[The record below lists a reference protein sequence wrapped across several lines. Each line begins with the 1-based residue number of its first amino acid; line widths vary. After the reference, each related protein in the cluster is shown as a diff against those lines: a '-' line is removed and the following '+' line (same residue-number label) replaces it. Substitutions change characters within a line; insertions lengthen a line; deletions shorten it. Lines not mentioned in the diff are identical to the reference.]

1 MRTIRTI
8 WIIRAVALTG
18 AMLVAGWAWSA
29 RSTFGDL
36 TLPVAVVATGMTDDV
51 AAPGAG
57 AARTGSS
64 ANAPASGD
72 AARVG
77 SVRGGASV
85 ARQPAEP
92 GVILNDTTD
101 GTGGGGTRADC
112 NSNGISD
119 DLDIAGG
126 TSQDCNATG
135 VPDECEVGH
144 TSGDC
149 NENGVPDECE
159 SSADCNANGIAD
171 LCDIYVGTS
180 QDSNADGVPDECQAP
195 PDCNAN
201 NTPDDQDISNGY
213 SQDCDG
219 NSIPDECDLAA
230 GTRQDC
236 QPNGTPD
243 ECENPPDHNC
253 CTMGHG
259 PGCNDPQIQ
268 ACMCA
273 LDPFCCEGDWDFYC
287 KGNVEQWG
295 CGSCRGNRDCNAN
308 GTLDECDIL
317 HGGAA
322 DCQPNGIP
330 DVCELNGLADYPG
343 LAHRF
348 SFTAGP
354 EDTVTGASGV
364 FYGDAHIAGGALV
377 LDGDGDYAAL
387 PLAAT
392 LSTLTDVTLEAW
404 VSWGGGEDWQRI
416 FDIGTDDTNYM
427 FLTPRGGY
435 SSVLR
440 FAIKLP
446 STGEEILDG
455 TTAFPTGVLTHVAVT
470 VGADGHARLYVN
482 GALDNEAEGFTI
494 RPRDLGPVVH
504 SHLGKSFFDDPYLNG
519 SIAEFRVYRTVLTGA
534 QIAAHAA
541 AGPDAAIGTA
551 ADCNGNGTPDECD
564 VGYTSG
570 DCNHDGIPDEC
581 QPPDDCNGN
590 NIADLCDIYVGTS
603 LDCQPNG
610 TPDECEL
617 GGIVYPVPADLAEM
631 NAAEWAGWSD
641 EGTITVTDDDVQFT
655 EGNSAL
661 RVVTDGCADNAVWY
675 PAGRTADW
683 NLSSVQSIHVWF
695 YAENPNDP
703 DFQNYSPRIRL
714 GCANGEIEW
723 IPNEEMLNQALG
735 QWVEFVVPI
744 AGDSTWTRND
754 YGAPA
759 LANVRFVQINADT
772 WGCGFTLWVD
782 GLRFDPPPQIS
793 PGDCNGN
800 GIPDSCDM
808 LVSGAL
814 YGIDPYGAALYTVD
828 PVAAQTTWVA
838 NLPVLSGARAL
849 TFGPGLGGTL
859 YAVVDANSTG
869 TQLARIDPQNVTVNL
884 VAPLDGPEDIVFG
897 PSGQLYGI
905 RYDATIVRI
914 DPATGALTPTGI
926 AGTAGSSNGPHTLA
940 FRPGTRSLYHAFS
953 YGYCG
958 GLEVIDLGT
967 GVTTEIVAGSKWY
980 QALAYDSVGHR
991 LLGSAWDEFV
1001 AIDPT
1006 TGAETVLGYLNPE
1019 LDGLAYNLEVQDCN
1033 GNGTLDTCDVS
1044 GGASQDAN
1052 GNGTPDE
1059 CDFSLDC
1066 NQNGSPDYQDVQWG
1080 GSSDCNGNGVPDEC
1094 ETEDRHGLAA
1104 AYFDNPD
1111 FSGTLRG
1118 RLDPNISF
1126 DWGDTNPLPE
1136 FDDAFSVRWTGFIQT
1151 PDAAGEYTF
1160 YANTDD
1166 GVRLWINNQLV
1177 IDQWVVQDVHESS
1190 GSIRLEANRAYPMVM
1205 EYFND
1210 GGPAVAQLRW
1220 EVPGIARAGTVIP
1233 TDRFFPGRDCNFNS
1247 RLDACDMAAGTT
1259 PDCNHNGIPDE
1270 CDMAGVGPLYGIDY
1284 DATGLFVVDPATLQI
1299 TPAATLTS
1307 LETAHGLT
1315 FGPGPNGML
1324 YALVN
1329 ANSGGLY
1336 LARIDPPTGDY
1347 YLVGQLDSNI
1357 EDIAFGPLGKLY
1369 GVRSY
1374 WSSVP
1379 AEIVTIDPSD
1389 AFISPTG
1396 LSATAGWG
1404 DTPATIAARPGTSL
1418 LYRVYSPSN
1427 FLRFLEVI
1435 DLHTGARTTLSEDMQ
1450 WYESIVYDPTGMRL
1464 LGYMW
1469 GELYAIDVA
1478 TGEQTYLGSLGDR
1491 GLEGLAY
1498 GVAMQDCNH
1507 NGVFD
1512 ACDITDGWSVDCN
1525 GNQAPDECEL
1535 GPADVAVGEL
1545 TDAERPAA
1553 PAYVDL
1559 TAARIVQHGRS
1570 ATFIL
1575 ETRGTIPTTLPQPTD
1590 KLTYLWLIDV
1600 DRDPGTGQNHGEVG
1614 SEFNVRAVIGQNDGG
1629 AFVDVTGALPGGGY
1643 GTLVI
1648 NGNRLELTLRLDQI
1662 ASPAQINWRSDAFG
1676 YVTGLGNINNG
1687 GETAVASGTFS
1698 TLAADCNSNGTLDDC
1713 DIAQGTSRD
1722 TNQDGV
1728 PDECEV
1734 AADCNHN
1741 GVEDAEDIRG
1751 GTSGDCNTNGI
1762 PDECEAD
1769 CNVNGFPDDCDIAQG
1784 TSGDCNTNGIPDE
1797 CEVDCNTNGTPDDC
1811 DIRDGSSLD
1820 CQPNGTPDECELGAL
1835 AVPALFPASCNLR
1848 LQNINSGFP
1857 QGEVVLGGVPF
1868 SIPTGGNNIWHSY
1881 YASGANPRVLDINVD
1896 IWRAREVHTLINT
1909 YWGLNGPSSYAA
1921 LDFYGS
1927 DGAHYTKN
1935 LVGNVD
1941 IRDYN
1946 QGGYTNSINGTTSTT
1961 VVQISGHRLDK
1972 QRIVLPS
1979 EFRTQRLIRIR
1990 LSDLGTDGAQRVFLS
2005 GVTVVN
2011 TDGQDCN
2018 LNGIPDA
2025 CDLTGGTSRDCNANT
2040 LPDECD
2046 IAAGS
2051 STDCDANGTP
2061 DSCDMTG
2068 PGLLYVLNEWGEL
2081 STLDPQTG
2089 QVTAIATLSPSTGT
2103 TYGLA
2108 FAPGAGG
2115 QLYAVVEADSTLQ
2128 LIALDP
2134 QTGGWTS
2141 RGTLND
2147 AIADIAFAA
2156 DGQLYGVVG
2165 ESGASPGAIVTL
2177 NTANA
2182 TITPTGISGSGGPY
2196 QAMAIKPGTRLVY
2209 HTSDADENGASQLEV
2224 IDLATGQVTPIGAE
2238 LQNNYLGL
2246 VYDPATNLLV
2256 AAYTFW
2262 GYPFWTIDPV
2272 TGEETNISDK
2282 VRAMG
2287 VLYSGL
2293 SFGTMVYDCNHNGTL
2308 DVCERDCN
2316 GNSIPDDCDIAGGTS
2331 TDCEPNGFPD
2341 ECDVAAQNPPAAD
2354 LTELNAASWTSW
2366 AQDGTVTLTDDTAF
2380 KHDGLGALR
2389 MDATGGG
2396 DNYVRF
2402 PGDHAA
2408 HWSLTGV
2415 QTLRVWFYAINTN
2428 YGFQSNSPRFRLGSA
2443 RGYYQWTPTSDVLGQ
2458 AVGKWVQFQVPIAGN
2473 STWQRSTSGTPSLSA
2488 IEYVEIHADTWGYGF
2503 TLWIDGVNFQ
2513 PNAGAYSA
2521 DCNADGVPDTCDIA
2535 AGTSLD
2541 GNANGIPDE
2550 CEIDLE
2556 LTTCG
2561 APGSIDAGQ
2570 SLSVGWTVTNIGGL
2584 AANGTWTDKVYL
2596 SSDDVVGND
2605 TELGSFPH
2613 AGPLNPTQ
2621 SYAPAQSVALAGDL
2635 AGDYWVI
2642 LRTDV
2647 GGTVNELR
2655 EDNNARVCGPLS
2667 IRDTLPPQTTITDG
2681 PPNNSNVAAAQ
2692 VSFTWTGSDNH
2703 TPAAGLV
2710 FAYCVAPV
2718 STGCDPRGG
2727 PFAADTSAVLTG
2739 LTQENSPY
2747 VFKVVARDA
2756 AGNVG
2761 LNPAQRTFTVD
2772 WTGVTVLSHSPNGA
2786 GHENV
2791 CALQVTFN
2799 ELPYHLETSDL
2810 ALTGPA
2816 GPITITG
2823 VQRQGSTFTFA
2834 FNFACQSADGVY
2846 EFTLGPDITDAV
2858 GNPMAA
2864 PYTGSFSISMPDL
2877 APTALD
2883 IPSNGVSGTAV
2894 AIEWTVENH
2903 GTIPAVGSWTD
2914 AVYLSTDAV
2923 LGGDTLL
2930 GEFSFSG
2937 PLNVGQSYHRV
2948 QNAPLPAL
2956 LQGDFR
2962 IIVVSDAR
2970 GNIVEHQE
2978 GADNIRVSATAI
2990 HLTPLPYPDLQV
3002 TAVNGPASV
3011 WTGQQVTLCWT
3022 VANSGSAATGATG
3035 WVEEVFLSFDTQLD
3049 SSDSFLGNFDHL
3061 SSLNAGGDSYQ
3072 QCQAVTIPNNALGCF
3087 YFLVRVDALNQVFE
3101 YRPDLNAETNNDGH
3115 TAACADST
3123 LPPPPDLQVTRVV
3136 APATGWSG
3144 QNIAVTWDVSNLG
3157 VSPTGASYW
3166 QDSVYISADQTLDS
3180 TDARIATVGHNGAL
3194 APSGL
3199 YTATTSCALPRWVEG
3214 PFYVFVLTDSA
3225 NHVAEQG
3232 YEGNN
3237 AGYDENTVLTISLT
3251 PPPDLEVTALDVTGP
3266 TADLKA
3272 TVAWTVTNRGAS
3284 PTETGGWYDGIYL
3297 STDASFE
3304 TTADNVKLGE
3314 WQRHNGGLAPDA
3326 SYDKSVTVALPTCL
3340 DGTFYL
3346 FVVTDAGDQV
3356 EEFFPDYEANN
3367 DDVYKALTIATLEP
3381 DLALSN
3387 VHASTNGYSG
3397 QPITVSWEVNNAGAA
3412 ATGTTAFVDRVF
3424 LSTDTTLDPAHDT
3437 LLGTFPHE
3445 TSVATSNGY
3454 TESRNVTLPAGISG
3468 DYFVF
3473 VFTDAQQAL
3482 VECGATANNVGYD
3495 ALGIHVVFTEA
3506 DLVVAM
3512 NDAPTNGFSGELL
3525 EVSWTVTNAGTRATD
3540 ATGWVDAVYLLPGG
3554 APLATFAHTGA
3565 LAAGASYTRTEQ
3577 VQMPP
3582 ALTGARTLRVCTD
3595 AYNVA
3600 FEPQAENNNCASF
3613 VVNFAATEPDLA
3625 VTNVTAPDAGQSGTV
3640 ITVQWTV
3647 DNVGER
3653 GTTQS
3658 AWLDKIYLSDD
3669 TTFSTDD
3676 LLLGVAPHTGA
3687 VAVGAPYTTSKMV
3700 TLESSG
3706 AGPHY
3711 VLVRTDTD
3719 NAVYELNR
3727 EANNTGFDP
3736 TPIQV
3741 TCNDPDL
3748 QVLTTTGPSAGN
3760 AGLPLEL
3767 SWTVT
3772 NSGVRATGVATWV
3785 DGVYLS
3791 TDPNWDPATDVLLGE
3806 FSHNAVLPVGGTYS
3820 RTATVTL
3827 PNGISGVHY
3836 LFAVADSRNAV
3847 GECSNE
3853 ANNASAP
3860 PVMVAVGLTLA
3871 DLQVDA
3877 VTATSNGYAGQE
3889 TAVAWTVRNAGS
3901 SATPSNTWRDGVY
3914 LSLDAYVDPATDPFL
3929 GTVTHTNPL
3938 AAGGTY
3944 SASAALTIPAAT
3956 PAGDYY
3962 VLVWTDSAGD
3972 VYEHNAETNN
3982 TRVSPALIH
3991 VAEPLEADLVVTSI
4005 VPPLTAAPAQMAT
4018 FTWTVTNTGVNAAVG
4033 SWYDSIYL
4041 SADATWDLG
4050 DALVAKV
4057 RHDGTIAANGGAYT
4071 ATATKLVP
4079 GVVPEPHYVIVRCDI
4094 NNQIPEGEAGEENNI
4109 GVSSTTTDIQIIEL
4123 TLGVP
4128 FAATLSGSGVANYY
4142 QVTVPADETL
4152 RVTLDAAAT
4161 LGANEL
4167 YIRYGAIPDRGH
4179 YDAAYDNPFVPDQQV
4194 TIATT
4199 AAGTYYILVYGTNVV
4214 SPPAPYTILAE
4225 SLPFGINAVVPNTA
4239 TNTAAVTLKITGA
4252 RFEPET
4258 EFSLIAPDDVEI
4270 MAQALYAQDQSVAFA
4285 TFDLHD
4291 VAVGLADVKAVNP
4304 DAQQAFAIEAF
4315 DIVSSG
4321 GAHLTGQIIA
4331 PSRVRAGRSFPV
4343 RIEYSNIG
4351 NADMPA
4357 PLLEL
4362 SSSEPAPMS
4371 FSADG
4376 PFDRIGGIRFL
4387 ALNPDGPAGILPPGA
4402 FGVLNVH
4409 IFIPDTGNWAHRYL
4423 NLGLRWWTGDGLVDW
4438 EAEAALV
4445 RPAGVLD
4452 GHWEAV
4458 WNRLVNHVGP
4468 TWSDFE
4474 RALAVTATRL
4484 WQGGER
4490 IYDVQELLRREL
4502 DLAWDEYPSW
4512 ISGVLID
4519 DASGAPL
4526 AGERIVA
4533 ASSNG
4538 EVIVLTESDA
4548 GGGFELKVPA
4558 GHFELSSPAYYFD
4571 PFVFVDPTPDHDV
4584 RDVVLRAIPKPL
4596 VDGPPPPP
4604 EPREIPDAGPVL
4616 GRDAAGQVHLVWNRG
4631 PDLWH
4636 ARLAGTDWDITG
4648 PVGTASGDDPRI
4660 AAGPPSAGEH
4670 AVTVVWQQGA
4680 QNEAEL
4686 RYAVGKPQE
4695 APGTGFQWADPVNL
4709 TNDTV
4714 ADWFPAV
4721 LVTPAGEM
4729 LAVWIKKDAAAV
4741 DDTDLYYQIVPI
4753 AARTWSDPAPGVKL
4767 ALDLAQ
4773 PDAIPIEIR
4782 DVAVPD
4788 SYGRESAPLRG
4799 SDSQCITAQIRAET
4813 TLKAPPGCEGPWGF
4827 YLSGQ
4832 YCGASV
4838 KCDWSGSMSAGLG
4851 FLMGP
4856 NSAQGS
4862 GSGTATYT
4870 VKKDEKKCDWV
4881 LKGASGNL
4889 TASGNFK
4896 IPMGPIPNPLQAL
4909 GIPPPFIPCSKWG
4922 WLISGSL
4929 SGGVTYNAGTDLTQ
4943 MPDKGTIRIEIGGG
4957 PYGEINLGEVIQII
4971 TLKAQISG
4979 QLSVYIKVSLP
4990 LQFDIGGC
4998 GTITVEGQAGILRAS
5013 WQGKWCAGTDTREEL
5028 MLRDYSPRAYVARN
5042 SHTLQD
5048 GGSYTDAL
5056 VVEID
5061 PLVGTGNVYPGQTVL
5076 ADVTGDLTNDG
5087 APAVARAPSG
5097 EMLAVW
5103 TKDSATP
5110 QTALGSAVVAAHYTA
5125 GHWSTPVELMNA
5137 HDFNRNPQVV
5147 FDSAGN
5153 ALAVWTTASA
5163 NGYDLNSAAG
5173 DILRAAADSDVVYAR
5188 RVAGVW
5194 SAPTPVATLPGTDDK
5209 VALAADDA
5217 GHLVAVWLHS
5227 TTNQPQT
5234 TVYAAFWN
5242 PDAQAW
5248 EAPTP
5253 IASQLAAAAP
5263 SVAFAGTTPVVVW
5276 AADADGNGDTPED
5289 QTLYSSTFSG
5299 TSWSTPAALLKARSD
5314 FASAVARETQ
5324 SPNKSLLPT
5333 IPKECC
5339 ACEKDE
5345 ECNDGKFC
5353 NGKERCL
5360 PQDEYSD
5367 EHGCIPAMP
5376 PWVCDPIDA
5385 CDEDADQCVQ
5395 CMTDAHCNDQKDCT
5409 VDKCVNHKCQH
5420 DAQNSICDDGQFC
5433 NGREK
5438 CVPTNPS
5445 GGSSGCIPGKPP
5457 CPPATTCN
5465 EEMDEC
5471 SCRTDADCDD
5481 GHPCTDDICSGGS
5494 CMHVANDEICP
5505 DDGDVCNGPERCD
5518 EYDGCVSGPALDC
5531 DDGNEC
5537 TSDSCDSGG
5546 GCMHDPVHCGT
5557 SNACVIYTCV
5567 PSSRGGG
5574 GCKMTRTNCDDGN
5587 SCTADSCDPASGC
5600 KHSALDCKPD
5610 PETITSGD
5618 PNEKIGPTSYGEE
5631 GWVGGT
5637 QELLYTIRFENVPD
5651 ASAPAQVVTV
5661 TDQLSSNL
5669 DWRTFR
5675 VRDLGFGATQVS
5687 APGNSGFLQ
5696 TDVDLRS
5703 ALGLIVRVHAG
5714 INVQTG
5720 LAQWTLTALDPATG
5734 ELPTNAD
5741 AGFLPPNNANHD
5753 GEGYV
5758 TFTVRAKSTAPTGT
5772 VLTNGATIVF
5782 DVNEPI
5788 DTNVVS
5794 NTLDADPPAS
5804 AVAALPAQ
5812 VEGPEIP
5819 LQWSGV
5825 DAEGGSGLAS
5835 FTVYVS
5841 VDGGT
5846 FLPFLSN
5853 TTETAATYTG
5863 QAGHTYAFYSLG
5875 RDHAGNVEAVPAQP
5889 DATTVIP
5896 VALAVAEITVN
5907 GGLTQR
5913 SNVADLQL
5921 HFSTGTNLA
5930 ELIADG
5936 TVVQAVTLWHRG
5948 VGARPAAGRGTAAQV
5963 ISPSTTA
5970 SVSGT
5975 VGGVRPDALVSA
5987 PGKLDGFEDIPTAVD
6002 GQQVPLGVERYSWDP
6017 KTAILTIDLT
6027 VDGPGGSA
6035 RTLLSNDNY
6044 ELRLATNLIRS
6055 AWGNPLVDNDGT
6067 PDGIYRF
6074 GTAAEQRLYRLAGDG
6089 NGDRTVNLLDLQ
6101 LVRSAWLMVPGVPG
6115 YDPNADMNSD
6125 GRVNLLDL
6133 QLIRSSWLTKLGF

>member
-1 MRTIRTI
+1 MRTIRTL

-64 ANAPASGD
+64 ANATANGD

-77 SVRGGASV
+77 TVRGGAS
-85 ARQPAEP
+85 AAPQPAEP
-92 GVILNDTTD
+92 GVPLSDTTD

-112 NSNGISD
+112 NSNGIAD

-135 VPDECEVGH
+135 VPDECEVGT

-171 LCDIYVGTS
+171 VCDIYVGTS

-201 NTPDDQDISNGY
+201 NTPDNLDISSGY
-213 SQDCDG
+213 SQDCNG

-230 GTRQDC
+230 GTSQDC
-236 QPNGTPD
+236 QPNGIPD

-253 CTMGHG
+253 CTTGHG
-259 PGCNDPQIQ
+259 PGCSDPQIQ
-268 ACMCA
+268 ACICA
-273 LDPFCCEGDWDFYC
+273 LDSFCCDNDWDSYC
-287 KGNVEQWG
+287 AGGVEPRG
-295 CGSCRGNRDCNAN
+295 CGRCRGNRDCDAN
-308 GTLDECDIL
+308 GTLDDCDIAQ
-317 HGGAA
+317 GAA

-330 DVCELNGLADYPG
+330 DACELNGLANYPG
-343 LAHRF
+343 LAHRY

-354 EDTVTGASGV
+354 EDAVTGASGV
-364 FYGDAHIAGGALV
+364 FYGDAHVAGGALV

-392 LSTLTDVTLEAW
+392 IATLTDVTLEAW
-404 VSWGGGEDWQRI
+404 VSWSGGDGWQRI
-416 FDIGTDDTNYM
+416 FDIGTDNTNYM
-427 FLTPRGGY
+427 FLTPLGSSGGP
-435 SSVLR
+435 R
-440 FAIKLP
+440 FAIQLP
-446 STGEEILDG
+446 GTGEEILDG
-455 TTAFPTGVLTHVAVT
+455 TVAFPTGVLTHVAVT
-470 VGADGHARLYVN
+470 LGADGHARLYIN
-482 GALDNEAEGFTI
+482 GALDNEADGFEF
-494 RPRDLGPVVH
+494 RPMDLGVVTIAY
-504 SHLGKSFFDDPYLNG
+504 LGKSFYPDPYLNG
-519 SIAEFRVYRTVLTGA
+519 SIAEFRVYRTVLTAA
-534 QIAAHAA
+534 QLAAHTA

-610 TPDECEL
+610 IPDECET
-617 GGIVYPVPADLAEM
+617 GGVVYPVPADLAEM

-641 EGTITVTDDDVQFT
+641 GGSITVVDDDALVT
-655 EGNSAL
+655 AGSGSL
-661 RVVTDGCADNAVWY
+661 RVVTDGCADNAIWY

-695 YAENPNDP
+695 YADNPNDP

-714 GCANGEIEW
+714 GCAHGEFEW
-723 IPNEEMLNQALG
+723 IPNDDVLNQALG
-735 QWVEFVVPI
+735 QWVEVVVPI
-744 AGDSTWTRND
+744 AGDGTWTRNA
-754 YGAPA
+754 YGAPS

-808 LVSGAL
+808 LVSGTL

-828 PVAAQTTWVA
+828 PVAAQATWVA
-838 NLPVLSGARAL
+838 DLQGLSGARAL

-869 TQLARIDPQNVTVNL
+869 THLARIDPQNGTVNL
-884 VAPLDGPEDIVFG
+884 VAPIDGAVDDIVFG

-905 RYDATIVRI
+905 RYDATIVRV
-914 DPATGALTPTGI
+914 DPATGTLTPTGI
-926 AGTAGSSNGPHTLA
+926 GGTPGSGNGAHTLA
-940 FRPGTRSLYHAFS
+940 ARPGTRSLYHAFS
-953 YGYCG
+953 YGYYG

-967 GVTTEIVAGSKWY
+967 GVTSPIITESGKWY
-980 QALAYDSVGHR
+980 QALTYDSVGNR
-991 LLGSAWDEFV
+991 LLGASWGEFV

-1006 TGAETVLGYLNPE
+1006 TGAETVLGTLDTE
-1019 LDGLAYNLEVQDCN
+1019 LDGLAYNVELQDCN
-1033 GNGTLDTCDVS
+1033 YNGTLDICDIS
-1044 GGASQDAN
+1044 SGASQDAN

-1059 CDFSLDC
+1059 CEFTLDC

-1080 GSSDCNGNGVPDEC
+1080 GSADCNGNGVPDEC

-1118 RLDPNISF
+1118 RIDPNINF
-1126 DWGDTNPLPE
+1126 DWGEANPWPE

-1151 PDAAGEYTF
+1151 PDAAGEYVFHAT
-1160 YANTDD
+1160 TDD
-1166 GVRLWINNQLV
+1166 GVRLWIDNQLV
-1177 IDQWVVQDVHESS
+1177 IDQWVVQPATESS
-1190 GSIRLEANRAYPMVM
+1190 GTITLEANRAYTIIM
-1205 EYFND
+1205 EYFDD
-1210 GGPAVAQLRW
+1210 GGQAVAQLRW
-1220 EVPGIARAGTVIP
+1220 EVPGIARAGTIIP

-1259 PDCNHNGIPDE
+1259 PDCNHNGVPDE
-1270 CDMAGVGPLYGIDY
+1270 CEGDRYLELGDLLVGGNGFGGGTWGAGLNPRDGTLAPPDVCAGFGSAPEFIALDGTGGAVDFPNVDGVFRPQNSTQIDTLGTVFAFPATGGGTFDALRNGVAVVNYAPPALPIRLADRPGEDRRGLGMHTNAGVTFDLAAIRSSLHS
-1284 DATGLFVVDPATLQI
+1284 DAPARLVAVAGLNEVAIAAGATADAWVLVDGVEQFHQFLSASETTFADVAVEIPATARFL
-1299 TPAATLTS
+1299 TLATTDAGDQ
-1307 LETAHGLT
+1307 TADFVAFADARLVLLGLNDCNQ
-1315 FGPGPNGML
+1315 NGVMD
-1324 YALVN
+1324 VC
-1329 ANSGGLY
+1329 
-1336 LARIDPPTGDY
+1336 
-1347 YLVGQLDSNI
+1347 
-1357 EDIAFGPLGKLY
+1357 DIA
-1369 GVRSY
+1369 
-1374 WSSVP
+1374 
-1379 AEIVTIDPSD
+1379 D
-1389 AFISPTG
+1389 G
-1396 LSATAGWG
+1396 LSG
-1404 DTPATIAARPGTSL
+1404 
-1418 LYRVYSPSN
+1418 
-1427 FLRFLEVI
+1427 
-1435 DLHTGARTTLSEDMQ
+1435 
-1450 WYESIVYDPTGMRL
+1450 
-1464 LGYMW
+1464 
-1469 GELYAIDVA
+1469 
-1478 TGEQTYLGSLGDR
+1478 
-1491 GLEGLAY
+1491 
-1498 GVAMQDCNH
+1498 
-1507 NGVFD
+1507 
-1512 ACDITDGWSVDCN
+1512 DCN
-1525 GNQAPDECEL
+1525 GNQTPDECEI
-1535 GPADVAVGEL
+1535 GPAEVPVGEL
-1545 TDAERPAA
+1545 TDPERPAA
-1553 PAYVDL
+1553 PPYVDL

-1575 ETRGTIPTTLPQPTD
+1575 ETRGTIPTTLPQPSD

-1600 DRDPGTGQNHGEVG
+1600 DRDPYTGQDHGPVG

-1629 AFVDVTGALPGGGY
+1629 AFVDVTGALPGGG
-1643 GTLVI
+1643 GGALVV
-1648 NGNRLELTLRLDQI
+1648 NGNRLELTIRLDQI
-1662 ASPAQINWRSDAFG
+1662 ASPTQINWRSDAFG
-1676 YVTGLGNINNG
+1676 YVTGLGNISNG

-1741 GVEDAEDIRG
+1741 GVEDAEDISG
-1751 GTSGDCNTNGI
+1751 GTSLDCQTNGI

-1784 TSGDCNTNGIPDE
+1784 TSGDCNTNGTPDD
-1797 CEVDCNTNGTPDDC
+1797 CEVDCNGNGTPDDC

-1820 CQPNGTPDECELGAL
+1820 CQPNGTPDECELDAL
-1835 AVPALFPASCNLR
+1835 AVPALFAASANAR
-1848 LQNINSGFP
+1848 LQSINSGFP

-1868 SIPTGGNNIWHSY
+1868 SIPTSGNNIWHS
-1881 YASGANPRVLDINVD
+1881 ANAPGNNPRLIDIPVD
-1896 IWRAREVHTLINT
+1896 IWRAQEVHTLINT
-1909 YWGLNGPSSYAA
+1909 YWGITGPSSYAS
-1921 LDFYGS
+1921 LEFFGS
-1927 DGAHYTKN
+1927 GGAHYTKN

-1946 QGGYTNSINGTTSTT
+1946 QGGYTNSINGTTTT
-1961 VVQISGHRLDK
+1961 NVVQIGGHRLDK
-1972 QRIVLPS
+1972 QRIVLPP
-1979 EFRTQRLIRIR
+1979 EFRTQRLVRIR
-1990 LSDLGTDGAQRVFLS
+1990 LADLGANGAQRVFLS
-2005 GVTVVN
+2005 GVTVLN
-2011 TDGQDCN
+2011 SAGQDCN

-2025 CDLTGGTSRDCNANT
+2025 CDLTGGTSRDCNANG

-2046 IAAGS
+2046 IAGGT
-2051 STDCDANGTP
+2051 STDCNANGIP
-2061 DSCDMTG
+2061 DACDMTG
-2068 PGLLYVLNEWGEL
+2068 PGLLYVLDEWGGL
-2081 STLDPQTG
+2081 STLNPQTG
-2089 QVTAIATLSPSTGT
+2089 QVTAVATLSPSTGM

-2108 FAPGAGG
+2108 FAPGVGG
-2115 QLYAVVEADSTLQ
+2115 QLYAVVEAESTLQ
-2128 LIALDP
+2128 LITIDP
-2134 QTGGWTS
+2134 QTGVWTS
-2141 RGTLND
+2141 RGALTD
-2147 AIADIAFAA
+2147 AIADIAFGA
-2156 DGQLYGVVG
+2156 DGQLYGVIG
-2165 ESGASPGAIVTL
+2165 DDGSAPGAIVTL

-2182 TITPTGISGSGGPY
+2182 AIAPTGVVGSGGPY
-2196 QAMAIKPGTRLVY
+2196 QTMAIKPGTRLVY
-2209 HTSDADENGASQLEV
+2209 HSSDADENGASQLEV
-2224 IDLATGQVTPIGAE
+2224 IDLATGQVTPIGPE
-2238 LQNNYLGL
+2238 LQHNYLGL

-2262 GYPFWTIDPV
+2262 GYPFWTIDPA
-2272 TGEETNISDK
+2272 TGQETNISDK

-2293 SFGTMVYDCNHNGTL
+2293 SFGTMVSDCNQNGTL

-2354 LTELNAASWTSW
+2354 LTELNAADWKSWT
-2366 AQDGTVTLTDDTAF
+2366 QDGKVTLSDDTAF
-2380 KHDGLGALR
+2380 KHDGLSALR
-2389 MDATGGG
+2389 MDATGGS
-2396 DNYVRF
+2396 DNSVRY
-2402 PGDHAA
+2402 PADHAA
-2408 HWSLTGV
+2408 HWSMTGV
-2415 QTLRVWFYAINTN
+2415 QTIRVWFYAVNTN
-2428 YGFQSNSPRFRLGSA
+2428 YGFQEYSPRLRLGSA
-2443 RGYYQWTPTSDVLGQ
+2443 QGYYEWKPTSDVLSQ
-2458 AVGKWVQFQVPIAGN
+2458 AIGKWVQFQVPIAGN
-2473 STWQRSTSGTPSLSA
+2473 STWQRSTTGTPSLAA
-2488 IEYVEIHADTWGYGF
+2488 IEYFEIHADTWGTGF

-2513 PNAGAYSA
+2513 PNAGVYSA

-2550 CEIDLE
+2550 CEVDLE
-2556 LTTCG
+2556 LTACG
-2561 APGSIDAGQ
+2561 APGSVDAGQ
-2570 SLSVGWTVTNIGGL
+2570 SLNVSWTVTNIGGL
-2584 AANGTWTDKVYL
+2584 AAGGTWTDKVYL
-2596 SSDDVVGND
+2596 SSDNVVGND

-2613 AGPLNPTQ
+2613 AGPLNPAQ
-2621 SYAPAQSVALAGDL
+2621 SYTPAQSVAIAGDL
-2635 AGDYWVI
+2635 AGDYWVV

-2703 TPAAGLV
+2703 TPAAGLTY
-2710 FAYCVAPV
+2710 AYCLAPA
-2718 STGCDPRGG
+2718 SAGCDPRGG

-2799 ELPYHLETSDL
+2799 ELPYHLETGDL

-2823 VQRQGSTFTFA
+2823 IQRQGSTFTFA

-2864 PYTGSFSISMPDL
+2864 PYTGNFSISMPDL

-2914 AVYLSTDAV
+2914 AAYLSTDAT

-2930 GEFSFSG
+2930 GEFSFTG

-2948 QNAPLPAL
+2948 QNVPLPAL

-2978 GADNIRVSATAI
+2978 GADNVRVSATAI

-3022 VANSGSAATGATG
+3022 VANAGSAATGATG
-3035 WVEEVFLSFDTQLD
+3035 WVEEVYLSFDTQLD

-3251 PPPDLEVTALDVTGP
+3251 PPPDLEVTALNVTGP

-3297 STDASFE
+3297 SVDASFE

-3314 WQRHNGGLAPDA
+3314 WQRHNGVLAPDA

-3346 FVVTDAGDQV
+3346 FVVTDVGDQV

-3387 VHASTNGYSG
+3387 VQASTNGYSG
-3397 QPITVSWEVNNAGAA
+3397 QPITVSWEVNNVGAA
-3412 ATGTTAFVDRVF
+3412 ATGSTTFVDRVF

-3445 TSVATSNGY
+3445 TSVATGSGY

-3473 VFTDAQQAL
+3473 VFTDAQQTL

-3554 APLATFAHTGA
+3554 TPLATFAHTGA

-3653 GTTQS
+3653 GTTQTTW
-3658 AWLDKIYLSDD
+3658 ADKIYLSDD

-3676 LLLGVAPHTGA
+3676 LLLGIAPHTGA
-3687 VAVGAPYTTSKMV
+3687 VAVGVPYTTSKMV

-3711 VLVRTDTD
+3711 VLVRTDAD
-3719 NAVYELNR
+3719 EAVYELNR

-3791 TDPNWDPATDVLLGE
+3791 TDPTWDPATDVLLGE
-3806 FSHNAVLPVGGTYS
+3806 FSHNAVLPAGGTYS

-3836 LFAVADSRNAV
+3836 VFAVADSRNAV

-3853 ANNASAP
+3853 ANNASTP

-3901 SATPSNTWRDGVY
+3901 SATPNSTWRDGVY
-3914 LSLDAYVDPATDPFL
+3914 LSLDTYVDPGTDPFL

-3944 SASAALTIPAAT
+3944 SASATLTIPAAT
-3956 PAGDYY
+3956 PVGDYY

-3982 TRVSPALIH
+3982 TRVSPVMIH

-4018 FTWTVTNTGVNAAVG
+4018 FTWTVTNAGVNAAVG

-4057 RHDGTIAANGGAYT
+4057 RHDGTIAAQGGAYT
-4071 ATATKLVP
+4071 TTTTKLVP

-4270 MAQALYAQDQSVAFA
+4270 LAQALYAQDQSVAFA

-4409 IFIPDTGNWAHRYL
+4409 IFIPDTGNWAHRLL

-4438 EAEAALV
+4438 EAEKARL
-4445 RPAGVLD
+4445 RPADLLD
-4452 GHWEAV
+4452 GYWDAI
-4458 WNRLVNHVGP
+4458 WNRLVDHVGP
-4468 TWSDFE
+4468 TWSNFE
-4474 RALAVTATRL
+4474 HALGVTATRL

-4502 DLAWDEYPSW
+4502 DLAWNEYPSW

-4519 DASGAPL
+4519 DTTEEPL
-4526 AGERIVA
+4526 AGRTLTA
-4533 ASSNG
+4533 ASTNG
-4538 EVIVLTESDA
+4538 EIIVQAATDTA
-4548 GGGFELKVPA
+4548 GYFALQVPA
-4558 GHFELSSPAYYFD
+4558 GRYVLSTAGYW
-4571 PFVFVDPTPDHDV
+4571 FVPPVVVDTLPDHDA
-4584 RDVVLRAIPKPL
+4584 RGLVLRGIAMPPIA
-4596 VDGPPPPP
+4596 DAPPPP
-4604 EPREIPDAGPVL
+4604 EPREIPDLNPSLGP
-4616 GRDAAGQVHLVWNRG
+4616 DANGDLHLVWNHG
-4631 PDLWH
+4631 PALWH
-4636 ARLAGTDWDITG
+4636 ARFDGMAWDVTG
-4648 PVGTASGDDPRI
+4648 AIDDAEGSDPRI
-4660 AAGPPSAGEH
+4660 AAGPPSEGAD
-4670 AVTVVWQQGA
+4670 AVTVLWQNGTG
-4680 QNEAEL
+4680 NEAEL
-4686 RYAVGKPQE
+4686 KYRVGKPQA
-4695 APGTGFQWADPVNL
+4695 APASGYRWSQPVAL
-4709 TNDTV
+4709 TQDTV
-4714 ADWFPAV
+4714 ADRMPAV
-4721 LVTPAGEM
+4721 LVTPSGELM
-4729 LAVWIKKDAAAV
+4729 AVWLKVDTAVKDDTDVYYFAGPLSPLDWPTALRAAV
-4741 DDTDLYYQIVPI
+4741 DAGAGAGDRIALPLVAPVGSDEFGDGSPWASTD
-4753 AARTWSDPAPGVKL
+4753 RGENCFEVKL
-4767 ALDLAQ
+4767 SFV
-4773 PDAIPIEIR
+4773 EN
-4782 DVAVPD
+4782 V
-4788 SYGRESAPLRG
+4788 
-4799 SDSQCITAQIRAET
+4799 T
-4813 TLKAPPGCEGPWGF
+4813 APPGMEGDWGMAF
-4827 YLSGQ
+4827 GSS
-4832 YCGASV
+4832 YCGV
-4838 KCDWSGSMSAGLG
+4838 TNKCDWTGQLSASLSFLLG
-4851 FLMGP
+4851 PKGFQGA
-4856 NSAQGS
+4856 AQGS
-4862 GSGTATYT
+4862 MAYSA
-4870 VKKDEKKCDWV
+4870 DRKKCDWV
-4881 LKGASGNL
+4881 FKSAAAQVSAEGSA
-4889 TASGNFK
+4889 K

-4909 GIPPPFIPCSKWG
+4909 GVPPPFIPGSTWG
-4922 WLISGSL
+4922 WNVTGNLSGSA
-4929 SGGVTYNAGTDLTQ
+4929 TWNAGTDISQ
-4943 MPDKGTIRIEIGGG
+4943 MPSQYSIKVELGGG
-4957 PYGEINLGEVIQII
+4957 PFGEINWGFAKAGI
-4971 TLKAQISG
+4971 TG
-4979 QLSVYIKVSLP
+4979 QVSVYVVFSVP
-4990 LQFDIGGC
+4990 ARVDVGGC
-4998 GTITVEGQAGILRAS
+4998 AQITVELSLGPLSGA
-5013 WQGKWCAGTDTREEL
+5013 WKPKWCVGTDQFVAERNDYPPGAFVVRNRRTLPNGRGEYSDEL
-5028 MLRDYSPRAYVARN
+5028 I
-5042 SHTLQD
+5042 LQ
-5048 GGSYTDAL
+5048 
-5056 VVEID
+5056 VD
-5061 PLVGTGNVYPGQTVL
+5061 PLQGTGSTYPGLTVL
-5076 ADVTGDLTNDG
+5076 PDVSGDVRNDG
-5087 APAVARAPSG
+5087 PPSLARAGSG
-5097 EMLAVW
+5097 ETLAAW
-5103 TKDSATP
+5103 TKDAADP
-5110 QTALGSAVVAAHYTA
+5110 QTAIGSAVVVSGFTA
-5125 GHWSTPVELMNA
+5125 GHWSAAEPLADASN
-5137 HDFNRNPQVV
+5137 FNSGARVV
-5147 FDSAGN
+5147 FDSTGVPMV
-5153 ALAVWTTASA
+5153 VWATAS
-5163 NGYDLNSAAG
+5163 GEGLSLNSRAE
-5173 DILRAAADSDVVYAR
+5173 DIATALYRTHLAYAR
-5188 RVAGVW
+5188 RVGGVW
-5194 SAPTPVATLPGTDDK
+5194 TAPAALTTSPDWGDSDI
-5209 VALAADDA
+5209 ALAADA
-5217 GHLVAVWLHS
+5217 SGHILAVWRS
-5227 TTNQPQT
+5227 SSASQPETRIVAAQWDTATQT
-5234 TVYAAFWN
+5234 WAPATVVAAQV
-5242 PDAQAW
+5242 AAG
-5248 EAPTP
+5248 APTC
-5253 IASQLAAAAP
+5253 AYT
-5263 SVAFAGTTPVVVW
+5263 AGRFMVVW
-5276 AADADGNGDTPED
+5276 AADADGNGDTGED
-5289 QTLYSSTFSG
+5289 QRLYYATFDG
-5299 TSWSTPAALLKARSD
+5299 ATWSAPGAVPKATRSADRSAGRPESAAGGGQTRG
-5314 FASAVARETQ
+5314 
-5324 SPNKSLLPT
+5324 LLPEV
-5333 IPKECC
+5333 PKECC

-5345 ECNDGKFC
+5345 ECDDGKFC
-5353 NGKERCL
+5353 NGKELCSPL
-5360 PQDEYSD
+5360 SD
-5367 EHGCIPAMP
+5367 IADKHGCRPAIPS
-5376 PWVCDPIDA
+5376 WVCDPIDA
-5385 CDEDADQCVQ
+5385 CDEDADRCVE
-5395 CMTDAHCNDQKDCT
+5395 CTKDAHCNDDKDCT
-5409 VDKCVNHKCQH
+5409 IDKCVNQH
-5420 DAQNSICDDGQFC
+5420 CKHEAQDSICDDGQFC
-5433 NGREK
+5433 NGKEK

-5445 GGSSGCIPGKPP
+5445 SGSSGCIPGKPP

-5465 EEMDEC
+5465 ETLDD
-5471 SCRTDADCDD
+5471 CRCTSDAECDD
-5481 GHPCTDDICSGGS
+5481 GHPCTEDLCTAGACQHITNDD
-5494 CMHVANDEICP
+5494 ICP

-5518 EYDGCVSGPALDC
+5518 EYEGCVSGPALEC
-5531 DDGNEC
+5531 DDGNAC
-5537 TSDSCDSGG
+5537 TVDSCDSGG
-5546 GCMHDPVHCGT
+5546 GCVHEAVNCGDG
-5557 SNACVIYTCV
+5557 NACVRTSCD
-5567 PSSRGGG
+5567 PAK
-5574 GCKMTRTNCDDGN
+5574 GCQTQKVNCDDGN
-5587 SCTADSCDPASGC
+5587 
-5600 KHSALDCKPD
+5600 
-5610 PETITSGD
+5610 
-5618 PNEKIGPTSYGEE
+5618 N
-5631 GWVGGT
+5631 
-5637 QELLYTIRFENVPD
+5637 
-5651 ASAPAQVVTV
+5651 
-5661 TDQLSSNL
+5661 
-5669 DWRTFR
+5669 
-5675 VRDLGFGATQVS
+5675 
-5687 APGNSGFLQ
+5687 
-5696 TDVDLRS
+5696 
-5703 ALGLIVRVHAG
+5703 
-5714 INVQTG
+5714 
-5720 LAQWTLTALDPATG
+5720 
-5734 ELPTNAD
+5734 
-5741 AGFLPPNNANHD
+5741 
-5753 GEGYV
+5753 
-5758 TFTVRAKSTAPTGT
+5758 
-5772 VLTNGATIVF
+5772 
-5782 DVNEPI
+5782 
-5788 DTNVVS
+5788 
-5794 NTLDADPPAS
+5794 
-5804 AVAALPAQ
+5804 
-5812 VEGPEIP
+5812 
-5819 LQWSGV
+5819 
-5825 DAEGGSGLAS
+5825 
-5835 FTVYVS
+5835 
-5841 VDGGT
+5841 
-5846 FLPFLSN
+5846 
-5853 TTETAATYTG
+5853 
-5863 QAGHTYAFYSLG
+5863 
-5875 RDHAGNVEAVPAQP
+5875 
-5889 DATTVIP
+5889 
-5896 VALAVAEITVN
+5896 
-5907 GGLTQR
+5907 
-5913 SNVADLQL
+5913 
-5921 HFSTGTNLA
+5921 
-5930 ELIADG
+5930 
-5936 TVVQAVTLWHRG
+5936 
-5948 VGARPAAGRGTAAQV
+5948 
-5963 ISPSTTA
+5963 
-5970 SVSGT
+5970 
-5975 VGGVRPDALVSA
+5975 
-5987 PGKLDGFEDIPTAVD
+5987 
-6002 GQQVPLGVERYSWDP
+6002 
-6017 KTAILTIDLT
+6017 
-6027 VDGPGGSA
+6027 
-6035 RTLLSNDNY
+6035 
-6044 ELRLATNLIRS
+6044 
-6055 AWGNPLVDNDGT
+6055 
-6067 PDGIYRF
+6067 
-6074 GTAAEQRLYRLAGDG
+6074 
-6089 NGDRTVNLLDLQ
+6089 
-6101 LVRSAWLMVPGVPG
+6101 
-6115 YDPNADMNSD
+6115 
-6125 GRVNLLDL
+6125 
-6133 QLIRSSWLTKLGF
+6133 